1 MQTDSND
8 LKDTKLSNSGN
19 LYPVMELETVY
30 SNLLNSDKSHHNNH
44 STTFTDLCTSKKCT

>member
-8 LKDTKLSNSGN
+8 LKDTKMSNSGN

-30 SNLLNSDKSHHNNH
+30 SNLLNSDKSHHNNN